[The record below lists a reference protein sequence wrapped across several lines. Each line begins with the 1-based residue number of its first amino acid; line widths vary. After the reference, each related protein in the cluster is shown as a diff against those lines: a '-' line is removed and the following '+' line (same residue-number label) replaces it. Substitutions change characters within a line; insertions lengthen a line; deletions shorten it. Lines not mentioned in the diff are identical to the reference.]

1 MPWDDLL
8 IVAALVMRLVVRQL
22 LEPISLELAFGLYL
36 AAMLVLL
43 PVLVWRMRRSRA
55 ALGLTRGDLAGSL
68 RATALLLPFVL
79 AQAAANAWQLTGR
92 LALAPLWLVS
102 LALLNGLV
110 TAALPEEVLFR
121 GVLLARLR
129 RAGASPWRAVVVQGA
144 LFAAG
149 HVRYPLA
156 GQWLLFGNVTV
167 LGLLL
172 GWLALRYR
180 TLAGPIVLHTLSNA
194 ATFALLGG
202 TIQRL

>member
-1 MPWDDLL
+1 M
-8 IVAALVMRLVVRQL
+8 
-22 LEPISLELAFGLYL
+22 
-36 AAMLVLL
+36 
-43 PVLVWRMRRSRA
+43 
-55 ALGLTRGDLAGSL
+55 
-68 RATALLLPFVL
+68 
-79 AQAAANAWQLTGR
+79 
-92 LALAPLWLVS
+92 
-102 LALLNGLV
+102 